1 MSQQSLTA
9 LITNLRSQTEANSI
23 TPEILGNVL
32 QQMVNEIGNV
42 EAAQT
47 AARDGEFLFAS
58 LQGVRVPGA
67 TETELLINSAKV
79 DYNTLRALLTIG
91 TSDGVPIITAT
102 RDCIVQITGQVNLQ
116 PAGSYTSDRVLRWFK
131 YDGEGERYADC
142 VLATHFTGTTQ
153 IFNVPINYS
162 CYMSAGESLH
172 LTAYASGS
180 NESIVSENS
189 RINIHAYLESS

>member
-1 MSQQSLTA
+1 MSQQTLTA

-32 QQMVNEIGNV
+32 QQMVDEIGNV

-47 AARDGEFLFAS
+47 AARDGEFCFAS
-58 LQGVRVPGA
+58 FQGVRVPGA
-67 TETELLINSAKV
+67 TETELVISPEGV
-79 DYNTLRALLTIG
+79 DYDTLRALLQISTEVG
-91 TSDGVPIITAT
+91 NPIIKAK
-102 RDCIVQITGQVNLQ
+102 RDCVVQITGQVNLQ

-131 YDGEGERYADC
+131 FDSDGERYADC
-142 VLATHFTGTTQ
+142 VMATHFTGTTQ

-162 CYMSAGESLH
+162 CYMRAGESLH

-189 RINIHAYLESS
+189 RINIHAYLKSS